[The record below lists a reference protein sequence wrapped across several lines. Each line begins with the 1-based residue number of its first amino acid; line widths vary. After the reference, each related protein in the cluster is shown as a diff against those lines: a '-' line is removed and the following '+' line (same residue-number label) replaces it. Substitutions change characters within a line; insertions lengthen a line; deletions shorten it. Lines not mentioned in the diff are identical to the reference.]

1 MKSSTVS
8 PSAMMQIAPSA
19 LQGQHN
25 MLHGN
30 GGTGGGSDEVK
41 PLPSALAQNH
51 TTLHAMLSQSNHGNQ
66 KSPGTPTQSLHPSTI
81 ATSVHPG
88 AYTTHNPDVF
98 AGLAPAPY
106 STMTS
111 FAGLTLPAPGVYTSN
126 AAALGASTSP
136 NPAQMATKSDPAA
149 LPGINPNTDVVT
161 MVSMASISK
170 TTSENLSNVAMLSG
184 VSPHV
189 VHNGGS
195 PAVMYSSLS
204 PSAPKAVP
212 VMMDV
217 SEGYLSGQDGD
228 RATPSGG
235 SPRQVKGDVVTLA
248 PAQIPSGAQ

>member
-30 GGTGGGSDEVK
+30 GGAGTSGDEVK
-41 PLPSALAQNH
+41 PPSALAQNH

-66 KSPGTPTQSLHPSTI
+66 QSPGTPTQSLHSSTI

-88 AYTTHNPDVF
+88 PYTTHNPDVL
-98 AGLAPAPY
+98 AGLAPASY

-111 FAGLTLPAPGVYTSN
+111 FAGLTLSAQGVYTSN
-126 AAALGASTSP
+126 ASVLGASTSP
-136 NPAQMATKSDPAA
+136 NPAQMAVKSDPAA
-149 LPGINPNTDVVT
+149 LPGINQNTDVT

-170 TTSENLSNVAMLSG
+170 ATTENLSNVALLSG
-184 VSPHV
+184 VTPHV

-195 PAVMYSSLS
+195 QAVLYSSLS

-228 RATPSGG
+228 RATPFGG

-248 PAQIPSGAQ
+248 PAQISSSTQ